1 MNLKKN
7 VKNVNGV
14 YATLNNVGGK
24 TMEWNVY
31 YYDYNSKE
39 MHTFNVFEHYGFR
52 KSVRNAVKESKSRD
66 EFAEKLIKELFY
78 YFCKKAE
85 WEIIIAPWV
94 GGDREKEA
102 VKIDVYDQVMLNW
115 DKFVDTAWYNRREL
129 FTRR

>member
-66 EFAEKLIKELFY
+66 EFAEKLIKELNYHFVE
-78 YFCKKAE
+78 KSE
-85 WEIIIAPWV
+85 WEIVIAPWTDEIQ
-94 GGDREKEA
+94 GEDI
-102 VKIDVYDQVMLNW
+102 VKIDVYDQVMLNY

-129 FTRR
+129 FVRK

>member
-1 MNLKKN
+1 
-7 VKNVNGV
+7 
-14 YATLNNVGGK
+14 
-24 TMEWNVY
+24 MEWNVY
-31 YYDYNSKE
+31 YYDINSSE

-52 KSVRNAVKESKSRD
+52 RDVRNAVKESKSRD

-78 YFCKKAE
+78 HFCKKSE
-85 WEIIIAPWV
+85 WEILITPWV

-129 FTRR
+129 FAKR

>member
-1 MNLKKN
+1 
-7 VKNVNGV
+7 
-14 YATLNNVGGK
+14 
-24 TMEWNVY
+24 MEWNVY

-66 EFAEKLIKELFY
+66 GFAEKLIKELNYHFVE
-78 YFCKKAE
+78 KSE
-85 WEIIIAPWV
+85 WEIVIAPWTDEIQ
-94 GGDREKEA
+94 GEDI
-102 VKIDVYDQVMLNW
+102 VKIDVYDQVMLNY